1 MSHHFFENKKMS
13 MQKLDKTM
21 KTLGYQELNKKNKE
35 MLIDCF
41 DFNSNKA
48 VDFQD
53 LNTLIQLKQ
62 KKNTK

>member
-1 MSHHFFENKKMS
+1 
-13 MQKLDKTM
+13 M

-53 LNTLIQLKQ
+53 LNTLIQLK
-62 KKNTK
+62 